1 MTTPPQKAYTKRYFN
16 EHWREDADAVGVGDL
31 NFHDNRGHSC
41 DASSRPIHSDCRV
54 QVLEFDACI
63 GC

>member
-1 MTTPPQKAYTKRYFN
+1 MLTPTQKAYTKRYFN

-41 DASSRPIHSDCRV
+41 D
-54 QVLEFDACI
+54 
-63 GC
+63 